1 MRIVSFVAERS
12 RPHASTLQLRS
23 TQKVIQAIKLDGLKI
38 IEASQLF
45 NISRNTIALWLK
57 RQEQTGDFLALP
69 ESASG

>member
-1 MRIVSFVAERS
+1 LLHTYEFSCRL
-12 RPHASTLQLRS
+12 TYDLR
-23 TQKVIQAIKLDGLKI
+23 QKVIQAIKLDDLKN

-69 ESASG
+69 NQPPGALHN